1 MKIWARDAYGRK
13 VLIPEHWLGHPSF
26 PDFRP
31 VSTTPGEA
39 SALIAK
45 AREGQKEAMEAAQRF
60 SARNPAFAI
69 QADSFR
75 QAYRAKMR
83 NADQIRDGIHLSRK
97 REQLREEGRFA
108 NID

>member
-1 MKIWARDAYGRK
+1 MKVWARDALGRK

-45 AREGQKEAMEAAQRF
+45 AREGQKEVRG
-60 SARNPAFAI
+60 
-69 QADSFR
+69 
-75 QAYRAKMR
+75 
-83 NADQIRDGIHLSRK
+83 NA
-97 REQLREEGRFA
+97 
-108 NID
+108 